1 MLKNRFAVA
10 LAFAGL
16 VGFAACADGDDD
28 VIIEEPVIE
37 EPMNEPIV
45 DPAPVLDDTMYMD
58 TMMMDTTGI

>member
-16 VGFAACADGDDD
+16 VGFAVCADSDDD
-28 VIIEEPVIE
+28 VIVEEPVIE
-37 EPMNEPIV
+37 EPFDDPIV

-58 TMMMDTTGI
+58 TMTVDTAGI